1 MVYRHLLFCVYLR
14 YFLILY
20 KENDT
25 NFRFRKNNLSFPFVL
40 PLTLLS
46 HRMNFTLLK
55 LNCLKIWYPVIS
67 GLLGFVQ
74 SELRGMKTSR
84 WHLIPAYLWGY
95 WFILGRVGLDSGYT
109 QNCQSLQ
116 FGKVKLGALGVTL
129 TSGKSSALWFQ
140 LRLWSSFSHIHVTIH
155 TYTYIAKQSR
165 TIHILFF

>member
-1 MVYRHLLFCVYLR
+1 MCTYVISLFYIRKTTLISGSGKITCLFLLY
-14 YFLILY
+14 YH
-20 KENDT
+20 
-25 NFRFRKNNLSFPFVL
+25 SPF
-40 PLTLLS
+40 LS

-84 WHLIPAYLWGY
+84 WHLIPAYLWSY